1 MSARTRLSLVLWVA
15 GFSGAV
21 SFLFIDFEA
30 LIALLPVVP
39 GRDYPRVTPL
49 LKALSLV
56 QPAVFITLAVL
67 AGHFLAPK
75 TGLTAPAAEAWADG
89 RPVLPAL
96 RPQWL
101 PGLLGGLAGGAA
113 IVLIA
118 AVLTPLLPP
127 GAADRVSAFGR
138 VMPLAARLL
147 YGGITEEVL
156 LRWGLM
162 SLLAWACWRAFLPQ
176 RERATAA
183 CFHAAIFLS
192 AFIFGAAHLPVA
204 FLLVPQPNL
213 ALIAFVIAANGVFG
227 VVAGYLYWWRGL
239 ESAIVAHMTA
249 HVVLF
254 TASRLGAYF

>member
-15 GFSGAV
+15 GFGGAV
-21 SFLFIDFEA
+21 SFLLVDFET
-30 LIALLPVVP
+30 LIALLPVLP
-39 GRDYPRVTPL
+39 GRDYPRFTPL
-49 LKALSLV
+49 LKLLSLV

-75 TGLTAPAAEAWADG
+75 VGLTAPAAEAWAQG

-127 GAADRVSAFGR
+127 GAADRISAFSR
-138 VMPLAARLL
+138 IMPLATRLL
-147 YGGITEEVL
+147 YGGVTEEVL

-162 SLLAWACWRAFLPQ
+162 SLLAWACWRAFLP
-176 RERATAA
+176 RPGRAPAA
-183 CFHAAIFLS
+183 CYHAAIILS
-192 AFIFGAAHLPVA
+192 ALIFGAGHLPVA
-204 FLLVPQPNL
+204 FLIVPQPNV
-213 ALIAFVIAANGVFG
+213 ALVAFVILANGVFG
-227 VVAGYLYWWRGL
+227 LVAGYLYWWRGL
-239 ESAIVAHMTA
+239 ESSVIAHLTA
-249 HVVLF
+249 HVVLYS
-254 TASRLGAYF
+254 ASRLGAYF